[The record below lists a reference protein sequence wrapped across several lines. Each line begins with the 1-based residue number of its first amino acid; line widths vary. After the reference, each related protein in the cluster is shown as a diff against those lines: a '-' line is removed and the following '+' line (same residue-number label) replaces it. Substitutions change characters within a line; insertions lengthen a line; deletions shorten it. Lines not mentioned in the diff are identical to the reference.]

1 MAVRA
6 VSVVALLAAVQ
17 LYSDSVSSATAFGCQ
32 NDLISDAWR
41 EMVLNLQNGFRRKLA
56 RGTVQGKTAR
66 LPVGKNIKQLYW
78 DCALEADAQEKAKTC
93 PTAAPTIGTYG
104 IAFGEIKTKAEC
116 NASVVVSDTLTT
128 WWKEGALKQTDQTKV
143 QGNDIFSQ
151 MAYFDSDSF
160 ACTYHPCSNSKV
172 ILLCVYSKDG
182 KGNAGNLY
190 DSAGTDTTKICESCA
205 NTCVVGLCNVAPAAL
220 LPTDTLCQNNANSKT
235 LMTDDLR
242 NQAFNMHN
250 YYRRLLASG
259 WAKDAKLI
267 YAKPSQAMPALTEYD
282 CALEETIMTHLK
294 DCAGTAATTN
304 KAQNFIALNDYKSPR
319 EDVIEQWWS
328 PLEKIGNEDN
338 MYTQANQAT
347 LGTYIN
353 IAHHKA
359 TKVGCGV
366 QTCAKIGKTLV
377 QCAYEGVPTYPD
389 DDPIYPV
396 GKTCSKCGTL
406 AATPKCSP
414 LGGLCTA

>member
-1 MAVRA
+1 
-6 VSVVALLAAVQ
+6 
-17 LYSDSVSSATAFGCQ
+17 
-32 NDLISDAWR
+32 
-41 EMVLNLQNGFRRKLA
+41 
-56 RGTVQGKTAR
+56 
-66 LPVGKNIKQLYW
+66 
-78 DCALEADAQEKAKTC
+78 
-93 PTAAPTIGTYG
+93 
-104 IAFGEIKTKAEC
+104 
-116 NASVVVSDTLTT
+116 
-128 WWKEGALKQTDQTKV
+128 
-143 QGNDIFSQ
+143 
-151 MAYFDSDSF
+151 
-160 ACTYHPCSNSKV
+160 
-172 ILLCVYSKDG
+172 
-182 KGNAGNLY
+182 
-190 DSAGTDTTKICESCA
+190 
-205 NTCVVGLCNVAPAAL
+205 
-220 LPTDTLCQNNANSKT
+220 
-235 LMTDDLR
+235 MTDALR

-267 YAKPSQAMPALTEYD
+267 YAKPSQAMPALTV
-282 CALEETIMTHLK
+282 L
-294 DCAGTAATTN
+294 
-304 KAQNFIALNDYKSPR
+304 
-319 EDVIEQWWS
+319 EQWWS

-338 MYTQANQAT
+338 TYTQANQAT

-377 QCAYEGVPTYPD
+377 QCAYEGVPTIPD